1 MSSPLS
7 DSASRDERARR
18 TPLLL
23 RVLGTGLF
31 SGYFPIASG
40 TFGSLV
46 AALIY
51 WFIPGMDTW
60 YVLLAV
66 CVLTFIPGTIA
77 AAHLEKEHGGDPS
90 IVVIDE
96 FLGMWIALLGL
107 PKELLPVIL
116 GFFAFRFF
124 DIAKVPP
131 ANYFDQRR
139 GGLGIMLDDVVAGIY
154 ANILVRV
161 VLFIAVE
168 TNVLSM

>member
-1 MSSPLS
+1 LS
-7 DSASRDERARR
+7 NTTSRDEQARR
-18 TPLLL
+18 TPFLLKFI
-23 RVLGTGLF
+23 GTGFF
-31 SGYFPIASG
+31 SGYFPVASG
-40 TFGSLV
+40 TFGSLI
-46 AALIY
+46 ATLIY

-66 CVLTFIPGTIA
+66 CALVFIPGTVA
-77 AAHLEKEHGGDPS
+77 AERLEKEHGSDPS

-131 ANYFDQRR
+131 ANYFDRRR

-154 ANILVRV
+154 ANLLVRV
-161 VLFIAVE
+161 VLFIATE